1 MQSYELDIKLDK
13 YGNVDTGYYIAQAKE
28 MRSDALFSASRN
40 LFERIGNIHNSFK
53 RQRNSFNST
62 RSFGTV

>member
-13 YGNVDTGYYIAQAKE
+13 YGNVDTDYYIGQAKV
-28 MRSDALFSASRN
+28 MRSDLLFSSSRN
-40 LFERIGNIHNSFK
+40 LFERIGNIFHHFK

-62 RSFGTV
+62 RSFGTI